1 MARTSFL
8 QADIERVIRAARK
21 ENAVVQFD
29 LKSLVFT
36 IFPNNDLAPP
46 RPIPTH
52 YARDGE
58 ENWED

>member
-21 ENAVVQFD
+21 ENSVVQFD

-36 IFPNNDLAPP
+36 IFPDEKAAPE
-46 RPIPTH
+46 RPMTR
-52 YARDGE
+52 YAEDGK
-58 ENWED
+58 ENWDE

>member
-1 MARTSFL
+1 MSRATFL

-36 IFPNNDLAPP
+36 IFPSDRAVPATPAPA
-46 RPIPTH
+46 H
-52 YARDGE
+52 YTADGA
-58 ENWED
+58 ENWDD